1 MKNKILL
8 LALVFTFSSCSIFQ
22 KTQTVS
28 QNVETLTSEPEDS
41 LQKFVGN
48 YEIEV
53 FGLPDGGDGK
63 LSMKVS
69 KESEMV
75 LKQFLQ
81 QRRLAKVLIFL
92 ELKLKKESFT

>member
-28 QNVETLTSEPEDS
+28 QNVETSTSKPEDS

-53 FGLPDGGDGK
+53 FGLPDGIQCLYNEAFHQAKKTLDGIK
-63 LSMKVS
+63 LSV
-69 KESEMV
+69 
-75 LKQFLQ
+75 FWCCN
-81 QRRLAKVLIFL
+81 
-92 ELKLKKESFT
+92 KKEKT